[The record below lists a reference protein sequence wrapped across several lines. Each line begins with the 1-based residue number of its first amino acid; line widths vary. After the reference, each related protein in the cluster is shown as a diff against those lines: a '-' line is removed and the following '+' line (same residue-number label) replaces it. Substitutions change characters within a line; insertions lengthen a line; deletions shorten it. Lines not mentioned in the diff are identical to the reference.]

1 MKVAICL
8 GSALFWGYVITWF
21 FPDLNLNVET
31 KHFKIKAVILCL
43 VCAYGG
49 YRFADM
55 CCSNYEK
62 AEENSRIL
70 QEEAKYEA
78 IVDGKVEKYIKCYDQ
93 KKHHICE
100 AANEEKIV
108 VDDYWKIGETNEKN

>member
-31 KHFKIKAVILCL
+31 KHFKIIAVILCL
-43 VCAYGG
+43 VCAYSG

-62 AEENSRIL
+62 AEEDSRIL
-70 QEEAKYEA
+70 QEESKYEA
-78 IVDGKVEKYIKCYDQ
+78 VVDKKVEKYINCYD
-93 KKHHICE
+93 KNDYHICE
-100 AANEEKIV
+100 ADDEKFV
-108 VDDYWKIGETNEKN
+108 VEDYWKIGDADEEN